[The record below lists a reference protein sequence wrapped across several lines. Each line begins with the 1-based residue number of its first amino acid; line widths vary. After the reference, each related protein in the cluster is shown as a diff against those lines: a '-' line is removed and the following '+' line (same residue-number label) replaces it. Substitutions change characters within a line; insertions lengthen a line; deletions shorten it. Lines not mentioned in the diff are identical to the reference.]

1 MDDILDIEFVDVEKY
16 NPYHGPDG
24 RFTTAG
30 AATLYTYRT
39 KNPLMQGTAD
49 KANEREKKR
58 TAAPG
63 ADFGLTADQHSKLE
77 EYVNT
82 SRFKGDSPKADEYR
96 KELGMSDDDFK
107 KYIDKYRTKEKQ
119 LEVHQNADKKRRQEE
134 AEKKKQLDERVKE
147 ELPGIRQENI
157 SAANNVSFFEHGSVA
172 AREALGR
179 LDDYRNRN
187 KIDDNWTDEQKAYAK
202 QREEEYKQLLTEYYN
217 DSLRRYADDPSWAV
231 TGPANYNVRRHEKKM
246 NAAMNKANE
255 YEEKLKR
262 FEENT
267 NKKLKSMTPDDD
279 QIAYWRQGKWKNGE
293 TIDAADPLATK
304 KLQAKLD
311 YLNESQTNMKAA
323 NAYYK
328 KNGTMEG
335 FSGFSD
341 ATNKQIDAAL
351 KSGNS
356 WQKKPFES
364 YSLTNNNAQIK
375 ATQQRLKDIESQK
388 ARAASGGG
396 SSSFNGGK
404 LVRNAEANR
413 LQLIFD
419 EKPSAEMRA
428 KLKSNGFKWA
438 PSQGAWQ
445 RQLTDNAERAAERI
459 LGEDMQKMYRP
470 AQTFNEVRSERIQKN
485 AYDEWLEEHMD
496 ASEDEQKRMK
506 KKLEKEKDSDS
517 DEFTIMKS
525 DDDKREVFGWALVAI
540 RKDGEQI
547 VDHQK
552 DVVDPDELEHAAYE
566 YVLNFRDTG
575 ELHDADLRKKG
586 RLIESVVLT
595 KEKQA
600 AMGIPAGTV
609 PEGWWVGFKIED
621 DAAWQGIK
629 SGRYKMFS
637 IEGQGIR
644 QPMDD

>member
-1 MDDILDIEFVDVEKY
+1 MDDFLDLEFVDVEKY
-16 NPYHGPDG
+16 NPYHGKDG
-24 RFTTAG
+24 RFTTADG
-30 AATLYTYRT
+30 ATLYTYRT
-39 KNPLMQGTAD
+39 KNALMQGAAD

-58 TAAPG
+58 TAAEDEAKKPG
-63 ADFGLTADQHSKLE
+63 NRKLNLNQDAIRRADDNSMMG
-77 EYVNT
+77 
-82 SRFKGDSPKADEYR
+82 
-96 KELGMSDDDFK
+96 
-107 KYIDKYRTKEKQ
+107 
-119 LEVHQNADKKRRQEE
+119 
-134 AEKKKQLDERVKE
+134 
-147 ELPGIRQENI
+147 
-157 SAANNVSFFEHGSVA
+157 SAGSSL
-172 AREALGR
+172 AREAQSR
-179 LDDYRNRN
+179 VDAYKERN
-187 KIDDNWTDEQKAYAK
+187 KAKDDWTDEQKEYAK
-202 QREEEYKQLLTEYYN
+202 QREDEYTKLVEDYYN
-217 DSLRRYADDPSWAV
+217 DQISRRANNVSWVVA
-231 TGPANYNVRRHEKKM
+231 GPANFDHRGYEKRDS
-246 NAAMNKANE
+246 AMRNKADE

-267 NKKLKSMTPDDD
+267 NKKLSSMTPDDA
-279 QIAYWRQGKWKNGE
+279 QIAYWRNGKWKHGE
-293 TIDAADPLATK
+293 TIDASDPLAAK

-311 YLNESQTNMKAA
+311 YLNESQANMKAA

-341 ATNKQIDAAL
+341 ATNKKIDAQMKLSAERGF
-351 KSGNS
+351 SAR
-356 WQKKPFES
+356 KPFES

-375 ATQQRLKDIESQK
+375 ATQQRIKDIESQK

-396 SSSFNGGK
+396 SSTFNGGK
-404 LVRNAEANR
+404 LVRNTEANR
-413 LQLIFD
+413 LQLVFD

-428 KLKSNGFKWA
+428 QLKANGFKWA

-459 LGEDMQKMYRP
+459 LGESMQKMYRP
-470 AQTFNEVRSERIQKN
+470 AQTFDSIRAERIQKN
-485 AYDEWLEEHMD
+485 AYDEWLEEHLD
-496 ASEDEQKRMK
+496 ASEEEQKRMK
-506 KKLEKEKDSDS
+506 KKLAKEKDSDS
-517 DEFTIMKS
+517 DEFQIMKS

-575 ELHDADLRKKG
+575 ELHDKGLRKKG
-586 RLIESVVLT
+586 KLIESVVLT

-600 AMGIPAGTV
+600 AMGIPEGTV

-629 SGRYKMFS
+629 SGRYRMFS

>member
-39 KNPLMQGTAD
+39 KSPLMQGAAD

-58 TAAPG
+58 TKAG
-63 ADFGLTADQHSKLE
+63 EFGLSTQQYSELMGSTNFAEFHRKAKEFGLDSATKIKLQNE
-77 EYVNT
+77 PE
-82 SRFKGDSPKADEYR
+82 
-96 KELGMSDDDFK
+96 M
-107 KYIDKYRTKEKQ
+107 KEKWKQ
-119 LEVHQNADKKRRQEE
+119 HLKDKEAQERAE
-134 AEKKKQLDERVKE
+134 ANRKKAEENERVKQ
-147 ELPGIRQENI
+147 ELPGLSQESIRR
-157 SAANNVSFFEHGSVA
+157 ANDVSFFEHGSVA
-172 AREALGR
+172 ARDALHR
-179 LDDYRNRN
+179 LDSYRERN
-187 KIDDNWTDEQKAYAK
+187 KVTDDMTDEQKAYLK
-202 QREEEYKQLLTEYYN
+202 QRETEYKALLTEYYN
-217 DSLRRYADDPSWAV
+217 DSNSRFANNPHSMI
-231 TGPANYNVRRHEKKM
+231 TGPANFNTRAYNKKL
-246 NAAMNKANE
+246 NAAMNKEQE

-267 NKKLKSMTPDDD
+267 SKKLKSMAPEDS

-341 ATNKQIDAAL
+341 STNKKIDAQMQLNAERGFA
-351 KSGNS
+351 SR
-356 WQKKPFES
+356 KPFES

-396 SSSFNGGK
+396 TSSFNGGK

-470 AQTFNEVRSERIQKN
+470 AQTFNSIRTERIGKSEPETAEN
-485 AYDEWLEEHMD
+485 DSEEF
-496 ASEDEQKRMK
+496 Q
-506 KKLEKEKDSDS
+506 
-517 DEFTIMKS
+517 IMKS
-525 DDDKREVFGWALVAI
+525 NDDKREVFGWALVAI
-540 RKDGEQI
+540 RKDGQQI

-575 ELHDADLRKKG
+575 ELHDKGLRKKG
-586 RLIESVVLT
+586 KLIESVVLT

-609 PEGWWVGFKIED
+609 PEGWWVGFKIDD

>member
-1 MDDILDIEFVDVEKY
+1 MDDFLDLEFVDVEKY

-24 RFTTAG
+24 RFTSAG

-39 KNPLMQGTAD
+39 KNALMQGAAD

-58 TAAPG
+58 TAAEDEAKKPG
-63 ADFGLTADQHSKLE
+63 NRKLNLNQDAIRRADDNSMMG
-77 EYVNT
+77 
-82 SRFKGDSPKADEYR
+82 
-96 KELGMSDDDFK
+96 
-107 KYIDKYRTKEKQ
+107 
-119 LEVHQNADKKRRQEE
+119 
-134 AEKKKQLDERVKE
+134 
-147 ELPGIRQENI
+147 
-157 SAANNVSFFEHGSVA
+157 SAGSA
-172 AREALGR
+172 LAREAQSR
-179 LDDYRNRN
+179 VDAYKERN
-187 KIDDNWTDEQKAYAK
+187 KAKDDWTDEQKEYAK
-202 QREEEYKQLLTEYYN
+202 QREDEYTKLVEDYYN
-217 DSLRRYADDPSWAV
+217 DQISRRANNVSWVVA
-231 TGPANYNVRRHEKKM
+231 GPANFDHRGYEKRDS
-246 NAAMNKANE
+246 AMRNKADE

-267 NKKLKSMTPDDD
+267 NKKLSSMTPDDA
-279 QIAYWRQGKWKNGE
+279 QIAYWRNGKWKHGE
-293 TIDAADPLATK
+293 TIDASDPLASK

-311 YLNESQTNMKAA
+311 YLNESQTNMKNA

-335 FSGFSD
+335 FTGFSD
-341 ATNKQIDAAL
+341 ATNKTIDAQMQRNAERGYGA
-351 KSGNS
+351 S
-356 WQKKPFES
+356 KPFES

-375 ATQQRLKDIESQK
+375 ATQQRLKDLESQK
-388 ARAASGGG
+388 TRAASGGG
-396 SSSFNGGK
+396 TSSFKGGQ
-404 LVRNAEANR
+404 LVRNTEANR
-413 LQLIFD
+413 LQLVFD

-428 KLKSNGFKWA
+428 QLKANGFKWA

-459 LGEDMQKMYRP
+459 LGESMQKMYRP
-470 AQTFNEVRSERIQKN
+470 AQTFDSIRAERIGKSEPETVEKT
-485 AYDEWLEEHMD
+485 DSEEF
-496 ASEDEQKRMK
+496 Q
-506 KKLEKEKDSDS
+506 
-517 DEFTIMKS
+517 IMKS

-575 ELHDADLRKKG
+575 ELHDKGLRKKG
-586 RLIESVVLT
+586 KLIESVVLT

-600 AMGIPAGTV
+600 AMGIPEGTV

-629 SGRYKMFS
+629 SGRYRMFS

>member
-1 MDDILDIEFVDVEKY
+1 MDDFLDIEVIDVEKY
-16 NPYHGPDG
+16 NPYHGKDG
-24 RFTTAG
+24 RFTTADG
-30 AATLYTYRT
+30 ATLYTYRT
-39 KNPLMQGTAD
+39 KNPLMQSAAD

-58 TAAPG
+58 TAAEDEAKKPG
-63 ADFGLTADQHSKLE
+63 NRKLNLNQDAIRRADDNSMMG
-77 EYVNT
+77 
-82 SRFKGDSPKADEYR
+82 
-96 KELGMSDDDFK
+96 
-107 KYIDKYRTKEKQ
+107 
-119 LEVHQNADKKRRQEE
+119 
-134 AEKKKQLDERVKE
+134 
-147 ELPGIRQENI
+147 
-157 SAANNVSFFEHGSVA
+157 SAGSSL
-172 AREALGR
+172 AREAQSR
-179 LDDYRNRN
+179 VDAYKERN
-187 KIDDNWTDEQKAYAK
+187 KAKDDWTDEQKEYAK
-202 QREEEYKQLLTEYYN
+202 QREDEYTKLVEDYYN
-217 DSLRRYADDPSWAV
+217 DQISRRANNVSWVVA
-231 TGPANYNVRRHEKKM
+231 GPANFDHRGYEKRDS
-246 NAAMNKANE
+246 AMRNKADE

-267 NKKLKSMTPDDD
+267 NKKLSSMTPDDA
-279 QIAYWRQGKWKNGE
+279 QIAYWRNGKWKHGE
-293 TIDAADPLATK
+293 TIDASDPLAAK

-311 YLNESQTNMKAA
+311 YLNESQTNMKNA

-375 ATQQRLKDIESQK
+375 ATQQRLKDLESQK
-388 ARAASGGG
+388 TRAASGGG
-396 SSSFNGGK
+396 SSTFNGGK
-404 LVRNAEANR
+404 LVRNTEANR
-413 LQLIFD
+413 LQLVFD

-428 KLKSNGFKWA
+428 QLKTNGFKWA

-459 LGEDMQKMYRP
+459 LGESMQKMYRP
-470 AQTFNEVRSERIQKN
+470 AQTFDSIRAERIGK
-485 AYDEWLEEHMD
+485 
-496 ASEDEQKRMK
+496 SEPEPV
-506 KKLEKEKDSDS
+506 ENDSDA
-517 DEFTIMKS
+517 FTIMKS

-552 DVVDPDELEHAAYE
+552 DVVDPDELENAAYE

-575 ELHDADLRKKG
+575 ELHDKGLRKKG
-586 RLIESVVLT
+586 KLIESVVLT

-629 SGRYKMFS
+629 SGRYRMFS